1 MTGTGTR
8 RGHGLAIALSFA
20 AQAAMVAAIS
30 VIPAHLGATS
40 PAPVT
45 AAAHP
50 APPPVPRPVPAP
62 SLYRLSVV
70 IDGKEPGSVSFPSA
84 TPAATR
90 HPSFAVRPAS
100 EAVFLVTVRAPA
112 KYAAAGVTINVS
124 GSPWSDVPEEHDFG
138 ILDISA
144 LSPGTTVLTADWGA
158 PYLRPGTHDLLIM
171 TVRGPDGTVSSPIA
185 LITAG

>member
-20 AQAAMVAAIS
+20 AQVVMVAAIS
-30 VIPAHLGATS
+30 VISAHLGATS
-40 PAPVT
+40 PAP
-45 AAAHP
+45 AGAGAHP
-50 APPPVPRPVPAP
+50 ASPPVPRPTPAP

-70 IDGKEPGSVSFPSA
+70 IDGKQPGSVSFPSA
-84 TPAATR
+84 TPTATR
-90 HPSFAVRPAS
+90 HPSFAVRPDS
-100 EAVFLVTVRAPA
+100 EAVFLVTVSAPA

-124 GSPWSDVPEEHDFG
+124 GSPWSDVPEEYDFG
-138 ILDISA
+138 ILDIST

-158 PYLRPGTHDLLIM
+158 PYLKPGTHELLIM